1 MPAMLATYKSRMN
14 HPMSLAPTIS
24 LTYASAYDS
33 RLARLSIRAIEILT
47 GQVRLKRLYDL
58 YQAEMKG
65 SVDFWEAAM
74 RLLELSLDYDTAKLA
89 RLPASGPLVIVAN
102 HPFGL
107 VDGILIGHLAN
118 RVRRDFK
125 VLTNAR
131 LYPPDA
137 DIQQFIL
144 PIDFDQTAEAKAVT
158 LRTRALARQ
167 HLTAGGCLVVFPAG
181 GVATTPTPFAK
192 RAVDDDWKPFTA
204 RLIHAAKADVV
215 PMFFHGQNSRLFQIA
230 SHISMTARLAFLLH
244 EVANKIGDDFRVS
257 IGDVLPY
264 GSLQHLRD
272 PQELSHHLRARTEWL
287 GNPASRPGYSG
298 IIA

>member
-1 MPAMLATYKSRMN
+1 MT
-14 HPMSLAPTIS
+14 SLS
-24 LTYASAYDS
+24 LTYASSSDTKLS
-33 RLARLSIRAIEILT
+33 RLSIRAIEVLT
-47 GQVRLKRLYDL
+47 GQVRLKRLYDM

-74 RLLELSLDYDTAKLA
+74 RLLELSLDYDSAKLA
-89 RLPASGPLVIVAN
+89 KLPATGPLVIVAN

-137 DIQQFIL
+137 GIQQFIL
-144 PIDFDQTAEAKAVT
+144 PIDFDPTPEARDVT
-158 LRTRALARQ
+158 LRTRAIARQ
-167 HLTAGGCLVVFPAG
+167 HLMAGGCLVVFPAG
-181 GVATTPTPFAK
+181 GVATTPTPFAR

-204 RLIHAAKADVV
+204 RLIHAARAEVV

-264 GSLQHLRD
+264 AAIQPMRD
-272 PQELSHHLRARTEWL
+272 PQELSRYLRARTEWL
-287 GNPASRPGYSG
+287 GNPAARPGFNG

>member
-1 MPAMLATYKSRMN
+1 MT
-14 HPMSLAPTIS
+14 SLS
-24 LTYASAYDS
+24 LTYASSSDTKLS
-33 RLARLSIRAIEILT
+33 RLSIRAIEVLT
-47 GQVRLKRLYDL
+47 GQVRLKRLYDM

-74 RLLELSLDYDTAKLA
+74 RLLELSLDYDSAKLA
-89 RLPASGPLVIVAN
+89 KLPATGALVIVAN

-137 DIQQFIL
+137 DIQHFIL
-144 PIDFDQTAEAKAVT
+144 PIDFDPTPEARDVT
-158 LRTRALARQ
+158 LRTRAIARQ
-167 HLTAGGCLVVFPAG
+167 HLMAGGCLVVFPAG
-181 GVATTPTPFAK
+181 GVATTPTPFAR

-204 RLIHAAKADVV
+204 RLIHAARAEVV

-264 GSLQHLRD
+264 AAIQPMRD
-272 PQELSHHLRARTEWL
+272 PQELSRYLRARTEWL
-287 GNPASRPGYSG
+287 GNPAARPGFNG

>member
-1 MPAMLATYKSRMN
+1 MTNL
-14 HPMSLAPTIS
+14 S
-24 LTYASAYDS
+24 LTYASDCDTKLS
-33 RLARLSIRAIEILT
+33 RLSIRAIEVLT
-47 GQVRLKRLYDL
+47 GQTRLKRLYDI
-58 YQAEMKG
+58 YEAEMKG
-65 SVDFWEAAM
+65 TVDFWEAAM
-74 RLLELSLDYDTAKLA
+74 RLLELSLDYDSAKLA
-89 RLPASGPLVIVAN
+89 KLPATGSLVIVAN

-137 DIQQFIL
+137 GIQQFIL
-144 PIDFDQTAEAKAVT
+144 PIDFDPTPEAKEVT
-158 LRTRALARQ
+158 LRTRAIARQ
-167 HLTAGGCLVVFPAG
+167 HLMSGGCLVVFPAG
-181 GVATTPTPFAK
+181 GVATTPTPFAR
-192 RAVDDDWKPFTA
+192 RAIDDDWKPFTA

-264 GSLQHLRD
+264 AAIQPMRD
-272 PQELSHHLRARTEWL
+272 PHELSRYLRARTEWL
-287 GNPASRPGYSG
+287 GNPAARPGFSG